1 MSQCPQA
8 RVWKACATATKDGRA
23 KQGPLV
29 VDGSRILFTE
39 NLPGPQLV
47 LAATLGKGSETATF
61 ANPFKQPKW
70 TDISP
75 DRAEL
80 SVLTSDSEAP
90 YSMWIMPVAGGSP
103 WRVGTLEV
111 NDASW
116 CRDSKTIVY
125 SLGPD
130 IYMANEDGTTN
141 SKLATAPGNVSRLRW
156 SPHGGT
162 LRFSVADRESD
173 RTSLWQVS
181 VNGSELHALLP
192 GWNATSSECC
202 GTWSRDGKYFVFQST
217 RDGRTDIW
225 AIREKGGFWGNGDG
239 TPIHIT
245 SGPMNFT
252 DPTLSDDAKK
262 MFMVGISPRAEIV
275 RYDSATDRF
284 VPFLPGISAE
294 GIAVSR
300 DGAWLTYVA
309 YPDRTIWRSKADGSA
324 RMQLT
329 FPPLH
334 LSAPLV
340 TGRKTDRVFR

>member
-47 LAATLGKGSETATF
+47 LAATLGKGGETTTF

-80 SVLTSDSEAP
+80 LVLTSDSEAP

-192 GWNATSSECC
+192 VGMLLPRNVAVRGHGTANTS
-202 GTWSRDGKYFVFQST
+202 FF
-217 RDGRTDIW
+217 
-225 AIREKGGFWGNGDG
+225 
-239 TPIHIT
+239 
-245 SGPMNFT
+245 
-252 DPTLSDDAKK
+252 
-262 MFMVGISPRAEIV
+262 SPRATEEQTSG
-275 RYDSATDRF
+275 RY
-284 VPFLPGISAE
+284 
-294 GIAVSR
+294 
-300 DGAWLTYVA
+300 
-309 YPDRTIWRSKADGSA
+309 
-324 RMQLT
+324 
-329 FPPLH
+329 
-334 LSAPLV
+334 
-340 TGRKTDRVFR
+340 GRKAASGATEMAPPFTSPRVS